1 MRAVTTTKTRAMKRA
16 RVTKRARA
24 TRTMAEH
31 SPREKGDYCPPPA
44 ERVHNN
50 QLLRRNFKG
59 KERGGGDSEGDDE
72 GGKGDSGR
80 GYEDDGGDG
89 GEDDAKRR

>member
-16 RVTKRARA
+16 RVTKRARG
-24 TRTMAEH
+24 TRAMAEP
-31 SPREKGDYCPPPA
+31 SPREKGDNCPPPA

-50 QLLRRNFKG
+50 HYCNFNG
-59 KERGGGDSEGDDE
+59 EERGGDDSEGDDE
-72 GGKGDSGR
+72 GGNGDGGR

-89 GEDDAKRR
+89 GDDDAKRR

>member
-59 KERGGGDSEGDDE
+59 KESGGDSEGDDE